1 MILAYSRRMRVA
13 LIAAVFALQ
22 TGSAVASV
30 CVTSALD
37 MRRASLVAVARY
49 AGHSV
54 FTVESI
60 LRTAGDRPSRIVAP
74 EGLFKLECAPPE
86 PEVAGLYV
94 VALYPE
100 GRFGYREYAQAS
112 YERELVEQLH
122 VVDAKRILEALQ
134 SYSNG
139 AMGRDETRDWL
150 HSALVEPRLEDSF
163 TEMLLETAESLL
175 NSIVNSEACNKD
187 LIRSLRT
194 EELPAALRVI
204 APVLPSVDTEKEFV
218 RRRAAGVNDDAQ
230 RALVSDEALNEW
242 QDMLYIVRDALDPM
256 QTKLVALPWCDHEK
270 YGP

>member
-1 MILAYSRRMRVA
+1 MRTALAV
-13 LIAAVFALQ
+13 AVFSLQ
-22 TGSAVASV
+22 AGSMLASV

-37 MRRASLVAVARY
+37 MRGANVVVVARY
-49 AGHSV
+49 AGQSV

-60 LRTAGDRPSRIVAP
+60 LRTLGDRPSKIVLP
-74 EGLFKLECAPPE
+74 DGWRTSECAPPE
-86 PEVAGLYV
+86 PERSALYV

-100 GRFGYREYAQAS
+100 GRFGFREYAQAS
-112 YERELVEQLH
+112 WERELVEQLH
-122 VVDAKRILEALQ
+122 VVNAKRILEALQ

-163 TEMLLETAESLL
+163 TEMLLETAENLL

-204 APVLPSVDTEKEFV
+204 APVLPAVDTEKEFV
-218 RRRAAGVNDDAQ
+218 RRRVAGVNDDAQ
-230 RALVSDEALNEW
+230 RAVVSDEALNEW
-242 QDMLYIVRDALDPM
+242 QDMLYVVRDALDPM
-256 QTKLVALPWCDHEK
+256 QAKLVALPWCDHEK